1 MYVATN
7 SQQWRQRNDFS
18 AQDMDVL
25 VQPMTVQFANLSAAV
40 QRGSAANVLSE
51 VQLISEA
58 NFLSLWVQLGS
69 AANFLSWWEQP
80 GSAANVNTE
89 VQLIVQ
95 PMTCEKCSS

>member
-1 MYVATN
+1 
-7 SQQWRQRNDFS
+7 
-18 AQDMDVL
+18 MDVL
-25 VQPMTVQFANLSAAV
+25 VQPITVQFANLSAAV

-80 GSAANVNTE
+80 GSVVNVFSKVQLCSAANVNTE